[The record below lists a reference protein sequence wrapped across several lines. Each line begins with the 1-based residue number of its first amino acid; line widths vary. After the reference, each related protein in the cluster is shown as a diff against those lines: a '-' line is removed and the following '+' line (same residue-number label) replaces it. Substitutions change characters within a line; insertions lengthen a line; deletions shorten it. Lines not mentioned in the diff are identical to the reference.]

1 MTRIDLDNIEDI
13 VTAKAS
19 IERNTKQ
26 GDVETVA
33 KQVRDERL
41 AAATFKEIKAAVKE
55 CINRYNSTATRERV
69 APVRITADSIREF
82 AVETSDEKGKFSVRL
97 EGATITYSRGTRQRP
112 YETWALRAND
122 ADRVGAKLMEFVL
135 EA

>member
-1 MTRIDLDNIEDI
+1 MTRIDLDGIEDI
-13 VTAKAS
+13 VTAKAA

-33 KQVRDERL
+33 KQVQGERL
-41 AAATFKEIKAAVKE
+41 AAATFKEIKAVVKE

-69 APVRITADSIREF
+69 PPIRITADNIREF
-82 AVETSDEKGKFSVRL
+82 AVGTLDETASFGISL
-97 EGATITYSRGTRQRP
+97 EGATIKYSRATRHRP
-112 YETWALRAND
+112 YEGWVLRAND